1 VSEEDRVLKLIKGFF
16 PYPKFRPFQVEAVKF
31 SFNTIFEGKIGLL
44 SSPCGTGKSISVLSA
59 YFAARSLNPSIGRL
73 IVLVRTKS
81 QLEIYSRELKSI
93 KGYSKAPFTASIFKS
108 RREMC
113 PYASENPNIMS
124 LSYRDFLQYCR
135 GLRKGLFGDSC
146 RYYDKTYSDGGWRPS
161 RLAQII
167 LERIRKAGPVM
178 PEEVYDLCRDS
189 GLCPYEI
196 TKVLAKG
203 ADIIIGNYNYVLV
216 EAVRNSTLSKAG
228 VKMKNVNCIFDEA
241 HSLPYYAS
249 GILSN
254 EISLR
259 SILRAIKE
267 GRRFGLG
274 SLEILEALYD
284 AALSAGKTI
293 YREYGLDYEHIV
305 SREYLV
311 DEISKR
317 AGVSRGELS
326 EVIEE
331 LSSIGEYVR
340 QVRVESGGR
349 PISYTSRCASF
360 LAGWLNIGGSEYIHY
375 VKVEGET
382 GGRKT
387 VKLGIKC
394 LDPSLA
400 TDVINEA
407 RSAILMSGTLWNFD
421 YYIDVLGLNRSRCVS
436 MSLPNPFPP
445 ENRLIIVDMAVTT
458 KFEERGD
465 EQWEKMANHIAG
477 VIQAVKGRVAIYFP
491 SYDIMHSIAKRLKLN
506 KPLLIEGRDT
516 RVTDVLRFLREN
528 NQCVLLGVAR
538 GKISEGVD
546 MSINGH
552 SMLSTV
558 IIAGLPFPK
567 RTEAQDALQ
576 EYLASRFGDKAN
588 EYANDIPCLNA
599 LAQSAGRL
607 IRGPEDRGVIV
618 IMDRRAAR
626 RFKERLPEDWRMEIR
641 PHINLE
647 KILSEIEKFINKQ
660 NSSSEYN

>member
-1 VSEEDRVLKLIKGFF
+1 VSEEDRVSKLIKGFF
-16 PYPKFRPFQVEAVKF
+16 PYPKFRPFQIEAIKF

-113 PYASENPNIMS
+113 PHALENPNIID

-146 RYYDKTYSDGGWRPS
+146 RYYDRTYSGGWRPS
-161 RLAQII
+161 RLAETI

-189 GLCPYEI
+189 GLCPYEV

-216 EAVRNSTLSKAG
+216 EPVRNSTLSKAG
-228 VKMKNVNCIFDEA
+228 VKMKSVNCIFDEA

-254 EISLR
+254 EISLT

-267 GRRFGLG
+267 GRRFGLD
-274 SLEILEALYD
+274 SLEILEALYN
-284 AALSAGKTI
+284 AALSAGKAI
-293 YREYGLDYEHIV
+293 YRAYGLDYEHIV

-317 AGVSRGELS
+317 VGVSRGELP

-331 LSSIGEYVR
+331 LSSTGEYIR
-340 QVRVESGGR
+340 QIRVESGGR

-360 LAGWLNIGGSEYIHY
+360 LADWLNIGGSKHIHY
-375 VKVEGET
+375 IKVEGEP
-382 GGRKT
+382 GGKKT

-400 TDVINEA
+400 TGVINEA
-407 RSAILMSGTLWNFD
+407 RSAILMSGTLWNFN

-465 EQWEKMANHIAG
+465 EQWERMADRITR
-477 VIQAVKGRVAIYFP
+477 ITQAVKGRVAIYFP
-491 SYDIMHSIAKRLKLN
+491 SYEIMHSIAKRIKLD

-516 RVTDVLRFLREN
+516 RVADVLSFLREN

-546 MSINGH
+546 MSIDGH

-567 RTEAQDALQ
+567 RTETQAALQ

-607 IRGPEDRGVIV
+607 IRSPEDRGVIV

-626 RFKERLPEDWRMEIR
+626 RFKDRLPEDWRMEIR
-641 PHINLE
+641 AHINLE
-647 KILSEIEKFINKQ
+647 KILSEVGKFINK
-660 NSSSEYN
+660 NSPSSEFN

>member
-1 VSEEDRVLKLIKGFF
+1 VSEEDRVSKLIKGFF
-16 PYPKFRPFQVEAVKF
+16 PYPKFRPFQIEAIKF

-113 PYASENPNIMS
+113 PHALENPNIID

-146 RYYDKTYSDGGWRPS
+146 RYYDRTYSGGWRPS
-161 RLAQII
+161 RLAETI

-189 GLCPYEI
+189 GLCPYEV

-216 EAVRNSTLSKAG
+216 EPVRNSTLSKAG
-228 VKMKNVNCIFDEA
+228 VKMKSVNCIFDEA

-254 EISLR
+254 EISLT

-267 GRRFGLG
+267 GRRFGLD
-274 SLEILEALYD
+274 SLEILEVLYN
-284 AALSAGKTI
+284 AALSAGKAI
-293 YREYGLDYEHIV
+293 YRAYGLDYEHIV

-317 AGVSRGELS
+317 VGVSRGELP

-331 LSSIGEYVR
+331 LSSTGEYIR
-340 QVRVESGGR
+340 QIRVESGGR

-360 LAGWLNIGGSEYIHY
+360 LADWLNIGGSKHIHY
-375 VKVEGET
+375 IKVEGEP
-382 GGRKT
+382 GGKKT

-400 TDVINEA
+400 TGVINEA
-407 RSAILMSGTLWNFD
+407 RSAILMSGTLWNFN

-465 EQWEKMANHIAG
+465 EQWERMADRITR
-477 VIQAVKGRVAIYFP
+477 ITQAVKGRVAIYFP
-491 SYDIMHSIAKRLKLN
+491 SYEIMHSIAKRIKLD

-516 RVTDVLRFLREN
+516 RVADVLSFLREN

-546 MSINGH
+546 MSIDGH

-567 RTEAQDALQ
+567 RTETQAALQ

-607 IRGPEDRGVIV
+607 IRSPEDRGVIV

-626 RFKERLPEDWRMEIR
+626 RFKDRLPEDWRMEIR
-641 PHINLE
+641 AHINLE
-647 KILSEIEKFINKQ
+647 KILSEVGKFINK
-660 NSSSEYN
+660 NSPSSEFN

>member
-1 VSEEDRVLKLIKGFF
+1 MSEEDRVSKLIKGFF
-16 PYPKFRPFQVEAVKF
+16 PYPKFRPFQIEAIKF

-113 PYASENPNIMS
+113 PHALENPNIID

-146 RYYDKTYSDGGWRPS
+146 RYYDRTYSGGWRPS
-161 RLAQII
+161 RLAETI

-189 GLCPYEI
+189 GLCPYEV

-216 EAVRNSTLSKAG
+216 EPVRNSTLSKAG
-228 VKMKNVNCIFDEA
+228 VKMKSVNCIFDEA

-254 EISLR
+254 EISLT

-267 GRRFGLG
+267 GRRFGLD
-274 SLEILEALYD
+274 SLEILEALYN
-284 AALSAGKTI
+284 AALSAGKAI
-293 YREYGLDYEHIV
+293 YRAYGLDYEHIV

-317 AGVSRGELS
+317 VGVSRGELP

-331 LSSIGEYVR
+331 LSSTGEYIR
-340 QVRVESGGR
+340 QIRVESGGR

-360 LAGWLNIGGSEYIHY
+360 LADWLNIGGSKHIHY
-375 VKVEGET
+375 IKVEGEP
-382 GGRKT
+382 GGKKT

-400 TDVINEA
+400 TGVINEA
-407 RSAILMSGTLWNFD
+407 RSAILMSGTLWNFN

-465 EQWEKMANHIAG
+465 EQWERMADRITR
-477 VIQAVKGRVAIYFP
+477 ITQAVKGRVAIYFP
-491 SYDIMHSIAKRLKLN
+491 SYEIMHSIAKRIKLD

-516 RVTDVLRFLREN
+516 RVADVLSFLREN

-546 MSINGH
+546 MSIDGH

-567 RTEAQDALQ
+567 RTETQAALQ

-607 IRGPEDRGVIV
+607 IRSPEDRGVIV

-626 RFKERLPEDWRMEIR
+626 RFKDRLPEDWRMEIR
-641 PHINLE
+641 AHINLE
-647 KILSEIEKFINKQ
+647 KILSEVGKFINK
-660 NSSSEYN
+660 NSPSSEFN

>member
-1 VSEEDRVLKLIKGFF
+1 
-16 PYPKFRPFQVEAVKF
+16 
-31 SFNTIFEGKIGLL
+31 
-44 SSPCGTGKSISVLSA
+44 
-59 YFAARSLNPSIGRL
+59 
-73 IVLVRTKS
+73 
-81 QLEIYSRELKSI
+81 
-93 KGYSKAPFTASIFKS
+93 
-108 RREMC
+108 
-113 PYASENPNIMS
+113 
-124 LSYRDFLQYCR
+124 
-135 GLRKGLFGDSC
+135 
-146 RYYDKTYSDGGWRPS
+146 
-161 RLAQII
+161 
-167 LERIRKAGPVM
+167 
-178 PEEVYDLCRDS
+178 
-189 GLCPYEI
+189 
-196 TKVLAKG
+196 
-203 ADIIIGNYNYVLV
+203 
-216 EAVRNSTLSKAG
+216 
-228 VKMKNVNCIFDEA
+228 
-241 HSLPYYAS
+241 
-249 GILSN
+249 
-254 EISLR
+254 
-259 SILRAIKE
+259 
-267 GRRFGLG
+267 
-274 SLEILEALYD
+274 
-284 AALSAGKTI
+284 
-293 YREYGLDYEHIV
+293 
-305 SREYLV
+305 
-311 DEISKR
+311 
-317 AGVSRGELS
+317 
-326 EVIEE
+326 
-331 LSSIGEYVR
+331 
-340 QVRVESGGR
+340 
-349 PISYTSRCASF
+349 
-360 LAGWLNIGGSEYIHY
+360 
-375 VKVEGET
+375 
-382 GGRKT
+382 
-387 VKLGIKC
+387 
-394 LDPSLA
+394 
-400 TDVINEA
+400 
-407 RSAILMSGTLWNFD
+407 
-421 YYIDVLGLNRSRCVS
+421 